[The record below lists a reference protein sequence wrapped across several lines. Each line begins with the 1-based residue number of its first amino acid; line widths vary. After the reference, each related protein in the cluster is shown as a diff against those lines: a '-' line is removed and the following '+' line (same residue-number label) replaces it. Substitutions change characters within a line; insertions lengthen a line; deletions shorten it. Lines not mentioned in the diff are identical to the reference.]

1 MTFSVL
7 VSDMSDDDLLS
18 SYDFYEGLMFKSVRD
33 ELRMGQ
39 IENELQRRG
48 ITYDFNESLL
58 QFMKGVNH
66 G

>member
-1 MTFSVL
+1 MAFSVL
-7 VSDMSDDDLLS
+7 VSDMTDDDLLS
-18 SYDFYEGLMFKSVRD
+18 SYDFYEGLMFKSLRD
-33 ELRMGQ
+33 DLRLGQ
-39 IENELQRRG
+39 ITSELSRRG

>member
-1 MTFSVL
+1 MAFSVL
-7 VSDMSDDDLLS
+7 VSDMTDDDLLS
-18 SYDFYEGLMFKSVRD
+18 SYDFYQGLMFKSLRD
-33 ELRMGQ
+33 DLRLGQ
-39 IENELQRRG
+39 IESEIARRG